1 MSFDDDGDPDTA
13 GINQTPAAV
22 LGEFN
27 ANFTD
32 GTTAGA
38 FGAKK

>member
-1 MSFDDDGDPDTA
+1 MTTIRPTRTVLSHRL
-13 GINQTPAAV
+13 AV
-22 LGEFN
+22 VGEFN

-38 FGAKK
+38 FGADKE